1 MRRMATLNMII
12 ATAGKRILNSL
23 FSGLAIIW
31 IAIFMSI
38 CLHLKAQ
45 DTTMPCAITLNGYIS
60 EMPSLQFSSIAADY
74 EFSNQLHNRLN
85 FKVQTGT
92 HLTAALELRT
102 RFYYY
107 GSDTNITS
115 YYKLFEQ
122 DAGVVRLSKNII
134 SGNNYVLNMAVD
146 RLWIDYST
154 GKWQFTLGRQR
165 INWGQ
170 TFVWNPNDIFNT
182 YNYLDFDYVEKP
194 GSDAIRVQY
203 YTSETSKAELVV
215 KADSSR
221 KPSVAGL
228 YRFNRRNYDI
238 QFLAGLAGEDVVIG
252 SGWSGQLAKG
262 GVRGEISYFIPTKEF
277 PHSKG
282 ELTSSVGWDYMF
294 KNSLFLQLEC
304 LYNGNHADST
314 GINILDNNSF
324 KISAQN
330 PFLSGFSYFA
340 SASYPVT
347 PLFNCSLAG
356 IINPE
361 NKVCIIVPSLDYN
374 LLQNLDVSFLAQL
387 IGFKTPPN
395 PLATVSIWFLRIK
408 YSF

>member
-1 MRRMATLNMII
+1 MATRNMINGF
-12 ATAGKRILNSL
+12 AGTRIFNSL
-23 FSGLAIIW
+23 FLGLAIIC
-31 IAIFMSI
+31 IVLLMAI
-38 CLHLKAQ
+38 CPGLKAQ
-45 DTTMPCAITLNGYIS
+45 DTTMPRSLTLNGYIS

-85 FKVQTGT
+85 FKWQPTQGF
-92 HLTAALELRT
+92 TAALELRT

-122 DAGVVRLSKNII
+122 DAGVVGLSKNII
-134 SGNNYVLNMAVD
+134 SGDNYVLNMAVD

-194 GSDAIRVQY
+194 GSDAVRVQY

-215 KADSSR
+215 KADSSSN
-221 KPSVAGL
+221 PSVAGL

-238 QFLAGLAGEDVVIG
+238 QFLAGVTGGDAVIG

-262 GVRGEISYFIPTKEF
+262 GFRGEISYFIPVKEF
-277 PHSKG
+277 SHSKG
-282 ELTSSVGWDYMF
+282 ELTSSIGWDYMF
-294 KNSLFLQLEC
+294 KNSLFLQFEC
-304 LYNGNHADST
+304 LYNGSGSDST
-314 GINILDNNSF
+314 GVNLLDNKSF
-324 KISAQN
+324 RISARN

-340 SASYPVT
+340 SVSYPVT
-347 PLFNCSLAG
+347 PLLNCSLAA
-356 IINPE
+356 IISPE
-361 NKVCIIVPSLDYN
+361 NKVYILVPSLDYN
-374 LLQNLDVSFLAQL
+374 LLQNMDISLLAQL
-387 IGFKTPPN
+387 MGYKIQPGQ
-395 PLATVSIWFLRIK
+395 LATVNIGFLRIK